1 MVLRLMKIHYFMTFT
16 VLTEHT
22 FINPN
27 IQPVIVQVLQI
38 YIRKNKLILL
48 RNNIIHMLKKIF
60 ILEHTFDAD
69 SIPGIFCLTYRHY
82 LLLFCFFTGLA
93 LFCIAICLYC

>member
-22 FINPN
+22 LINPN
-27 IQPVIVQVLQI
+27 IQPVILQVI
-38 YIRKNKLILL
+38 YIRINKLILL

-69 SIPGIFCLTYRHY
+69 SIPSIFCLTYRHY
-82 LLLFCFFTGLA
+82 LLLFCL
-93 LFCIAICLYC
+93 